1 MIQDKSRPNI
11 LATRRRSTPPDTA
24 TLPPVAAT
32 AAPMSA
38 DAGWEVRF
46 SRDYLPWMAML
57 LSIIIW
63 YQPTAMDAS
72 GLGNTS
78 NVYRMFMVIAAGI
91 AAPLLL
97 FRNLQRLRPVLI
109 APVLL
114 IFIYGTIAFLSSL
127 LVPTN
132 SFYTMWKSLEI
143 LVDVLAIAVIL
154 SSSARP
160 HESAILAYRL
170 LIAVSTGIL
179 LCVAAGALISPSDAF
194 RGSRGIIPVMLQGW
208 FPIVNPNSLGFIS
221 TLVLVRNLSVFGQ
234 NPSRLR
240 RLFAI
245 CICVIAFATLILA
258 QSRTAT
264 VSFILALAVYL
275 FLDRKRMLALALFG
289 TAGLLF
295 AFTSVTELFMGYLQR
310 GQSEEL
316 MLSLS
321 GRTHGW
327 SAAWEM
333 FLQSPYIGHGF
344 AAAARTEILGGQTAS
359 TLHGALF
366 DVIVGVGLAG
376 LVPWIGAI
384 LLMLL
389 SMAKLTLKL
398 QGSWVPKQ
406 MLSIHA
412 ELSAITVILL
422 VRASTSSGLA
432 MHDYSL
438 MILLSLAGYA
448 YAMNSRKLKPST

>member
-1 MIQDKSRPNI
+1 MTPSDRSLTP
-11 LATRRRSTPPDTA
+11 AT
-24 TLPPVAAT
+24 T
-32 AAPMSA
+32 AAAIPVDTGM
-38 DAGWEVRF
+38 DIRF

-57 LSIIIW
+57 LSVIIW
-63 YQPTAMDAS
+63 FQPTAVDTS

-78 NVYRMFMVIAAGI
+78 NIYRMFMVIAAGI

-97 FRNLQRLRPVLI
+97 FRNLHRLGPALI

-114 IFIYGTIAFLSSL
+114 IFLYGTIAFLSSL

-160 HESAILAYRL
+160 YESAILAYRL
-170 LIAVSTGIL
+170 LIAVSTIIV
-179 LCVAAGALISPSDAF
+179 LCVAAGAVISPSDAF

-208 FPIVNPNSLGFIS
+208 LPIVNPNSLGFIS
-221 TLVLVRNLSVFGQ
+221 TLVLIRNISVFGQ
-234 NPSRLR
+234 NATRLR

-245 CICVIAFATLILA
+245 FVCVVASATLVLA

-289 TAGLLF
+289 SAGMLF
-295 AFTSVTELFMGYLQR
+295 ALTSAKELFMGYLQR

-316 MLSLS
+316 MMSLS

-327 SAAWEM
+327 SAAWEL

-344 AAAARTEILGGQTAS
+344 AAAARTEILGGQAAS

-384 LLMLL
+384 LLMLVA
-389 SMAKLTLKL
+389 MAKLTLKL

-406 MLSIHA
+406 MRSIHA

-422 VRASTSSGLA
+422 VRALTSSGLA

-438 MILLSLAGYA
+438 MLLLSLAGYA
-448 YAMNSRKLKPST
+448 YAMNKRKLTPST